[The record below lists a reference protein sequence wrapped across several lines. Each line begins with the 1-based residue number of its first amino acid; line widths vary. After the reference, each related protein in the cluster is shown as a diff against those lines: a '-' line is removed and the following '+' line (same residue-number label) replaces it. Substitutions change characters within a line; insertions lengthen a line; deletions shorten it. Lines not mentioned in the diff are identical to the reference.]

1 MEEHDALF
9 QVLEQFDCIIG
20 RINPGQNPAA
30 GGDQAKCDEDE
41 IKLFAKIPVWPMP
54 DMHFGLRD
62 TIGYGEPSDL
72 EGFKKTI
79 SFQPRVVKQN
89 RGSAGEG
96 IWIVE
101 LAGGC

>member
-1 MEEHDALF
+1 
-9 QVLEQFDCIIG
+9 
-20 RINPGQNPAA
+20 
-30 GGDQAKCDEDE
+30 
-41 IKLFAKIPVWPMP
+41 MP

-89 RGSAGEG
+89 RGSAGGG
-96 IWIVE
+96 IWIVK

>member
-1 MEEHDALF
+1 MSKLGVKDAL
-9 QVLEQFDCIIG
+9 C
-20 RINPGQNPAA
+20 
-30 GGDQAKCDEDE
+30 K
-41 IKLFAKIPVWPMP
+41 IK
-54 DMHFGLRD
+54 DMHFGLTD

-96 IWIVE
+96 IWIVK